1 MCIYIHRER
10 KAQKERKRGK
20 EKGRLTYAKWLCLYM
35 AFTCECFSVRRSSVP
50 VIQWKWKQWHSWS
63 HCDCIVQETP
73 VLRIFT
79 LRMVNKPKSHLPI
92 RPAAVTGQPCLLA
105 THPNLPTTMKLD
117 PHCHRYQ
124 NSQAKL
130 LHYQNLE
137 PSKTSR
143 GTNKWMI
150 IKSSFGWFKIFKKRY
165 IYMIVYI
172 RYDII

>member
-1 MCIYIHRER
+1 MV
-10 KAQKERKRGK
+10 
-20 EKGRLTYAKWLCLYM
+20 
-35 AFTCECFSVRRSSVP
+35 FTCECFSVRRSSVP

-165 IYMIVYI
+165 IYIYDSIYKIWYNISYKIKYKI
-172 RYDII
+172 RYKIILKIRYKIRYNIMSYYHF